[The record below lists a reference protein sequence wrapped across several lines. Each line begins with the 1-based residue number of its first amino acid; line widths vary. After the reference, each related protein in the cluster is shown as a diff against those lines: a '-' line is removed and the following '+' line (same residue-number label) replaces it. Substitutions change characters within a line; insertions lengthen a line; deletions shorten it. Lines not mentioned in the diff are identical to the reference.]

1 MGSDTRKACSLEG
14 LIRFAI
20 GLLKDAEQNC
30 PRTGP
35 GAKPVISDWFMGL
48 LIYTAV
54 LKSKKSKS
62 SMWRF
67 VSTTENKKKFFQL
80 TGEKSFPSRSTFFRR
95 YKRAHALFQV
105 AIVLQGKRAI
115 DEGIVEPKHLAI
127 DKSVLK
133 ARGKPYHKSD
143 RMAGKRPKNVDFD
156 AGWGY
161 SKLHGWTYGYSF
173 EVVVSSTPGSVV
185 FPLVATANTGNAAET
200 TTAHTT
206 IPLLPTGARTLSADA
221 GYDSNKLAEQIEF
234 GADGKPTGRKFL
246 CPENPRN
253 KRTVK
258 KGSHQTDQQIRSRK
272 LRMQRSLRFK
282 KPESKRIYK
291 RRTKTVEPFNSW
303 FKSLFAL
310 DRAWHRGL
318 ANNQTQILAAIFCYQ
333 ALVRYNFRL
342 NKTNA
347 RIKPILDAL

>member
-1 MGSDTRKACSLEG
+1 M
-14 LIRFAI
+14 
-20 GLLKDAEQNC
+20 
-30 PRTGP
+30 
-35 GAKPVISDWFMGL
+35 
-48 LIYTAV
+48 
-54 LKSKKSKS
+54 
-62 SMWRF
+62 
-67 VSTTENKKKFFQL
+67 
-80 TGEKSFPSRSTFFRR
+80 
-95 YKRAHALFQV
+95 
-105 AIVLQGKRAI
+105 
-115 DEGIVEPKHLAI
+115 
-127 DKSVLK
+127 
-133 ARGKPYHKSD
+133 
-143 RMAGKRPKNVDFD
+143 
-156 AGWGY
+156 
-161 SKLHGWTYGYSF
+161 
-173 EVVVSSTPGSVV
+173 V

-200 TTAHTT
+200 TTRSHDNPATT
-206 IPLLPTGARTLSADA
+206 DRRKNTVTDA

-347 RIKPILDAL
+347 RSIKPILDAL